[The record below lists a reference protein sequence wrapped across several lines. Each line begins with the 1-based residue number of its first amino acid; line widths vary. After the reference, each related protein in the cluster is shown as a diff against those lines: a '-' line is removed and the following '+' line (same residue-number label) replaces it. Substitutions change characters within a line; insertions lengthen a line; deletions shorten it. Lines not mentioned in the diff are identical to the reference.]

1 MTNLKVKKIFD
12 CRNIGQLEDGYPLV
26 IRIVCSDGKGSEYQG
41 WYYPTD
47 DMRRYLRPDG
57 TWLISDQK
65 YNFYQTQLPSGKK
78 CQRKTTVKIQKQIVE
93 LVENNKSSVRD
104 LSKYFGASK

>member
-12 CRNIGQLEDGYPLV
+12 CRNIGELEDGYPLV
-26 IRIVCSDGKGSEYQG
+26 IKIVCSDEKGSEYQG

-65 YNFYQTQLPSGKK
+65 YNFYQTQLPTGKR
-78 CQRKTTVKIQKQIVE
+78 CQRKTTAKIQQKIIQ
-93 LVENNKSSVRD
+93 LVEENKSSVKD
-104 LSKYFGASK
+104 LSKYFGENK